1 MTFYSQCGE
10 DKIIYEKYF
19 KDKTGGVFLE
29 LGAMDG
35 VQFSN
40 TKFFEDMLGWS
51 GVLIEPHPDT
61 FKSLQA
67 NRPKSK
73 CYNCAVSCE
82 ETDITMLVN
91 PYNSA
96 VSAIE
101 NTAYGSFKY
110 GEKGWHEQSYKI
122 NVKTRRLDHILKDAG
137 ISHIDFF
144 SLDVEGHEY
153 EVLKSMDWSIP
164 VKILLI
170 EAFDDDPNK
179 ENIRSFLVDK
189 GFAYDGICAHNQVW
203 VNSNPVV
210 YS

>member
-1 MTFYSQCGE
+1 
-10 DKIIYEKYF
+10 
-19 KDKTGGVFLE
+19 
-29 LGAMDG
+29 
-35 VQFSN
+35 
-40 TKFFEDMLGWS
+40 
-51 GVLIEPHPDT
+51 
-61 FKSLQA
+61 
-67 NRPKSK
+67 
-73 CYNCAVSCE
+73 
-82 ETDITMLVN
+82 MLVN
-91 PYNSA
+91 PCNSA
-96 VSAIE
+96 VSTIE

-122 NVKTRRLDHILKDAG
+122 IVKTRRLDDILKDAG
-137 ISHIDFF
+137 VTHIDFF

-179 ENIRSFLVDK
+179 ENIRSFLIDK

-203 VNSNPVV
+203 VNSNSVL